1 MALPRRT
8 IAVIVIFL
16 AAILV
21 VYTVY
26 GLTSVPGCVTSS
38 VPTSFTVN
46 GRTYAFT
53 YVAVCE
59 AQRDAGLMN
68 KKVTNTT
75 TMLFAF
81 PYFSTWPFWM
91 KDTNTSLDMIWINA
105 TGNTGRVVSLALG
118 TQPYSTS
125 DDTPGAP
132 ANFVIEAKAGFA
144 ASNGITI
151 GTKIDFG

>member
-1 MALPRRT
+1 LTQPSRI
-8 IAVIVIFL
+8 IAVVVIIL
-16 AAILV
+16 AASLV

-26 GLTSVPGCVTSS
+26 ELTNTPGCVTSS

-46 GRTYAFT
+46 GKSYTFT
-53 YVAVCE
+53 YLAVCE

-81 PYFSTWPFWM
+81 PYFYTWTFWM

-105 TGNTGRVVSLALG
+105 TSNTGRVVWLALG
-118 TQPYSTS
+118 TQPYSTNYDIPS
-125 DDTPGAP
+125 SP

-144 ASNGITI
+144 AANGITI
-151 GTKIDFG
+151 GTQIQFG